1 MYSPSYFQETRPEVM
16 HDLMRAHALACIVVT
31 TPDGLVADHVPLH
44 LCADGSEHGSLVGH
58 VARANPL
65 WRNADGAQVLVIF
78 QGDDA
83 YISPNWY
90 PSKAVDGKV
99 VPTWNYAVVHA
110 HGTLRAI
117 HDAAWILDLLNTL
130 TNEHE
135 QSQSHPWKV
144 EDAPADF
151 TDKLL
156 AAIIG
161 IQIDIQSLS
170 GKWKM
175 SQNRPAS
182 ERAGVA
188 DGLNAV
194 GSDTANAMA
203 QLVRP

>member
-1 MYSPSYFQETRPEVM
+1 MYSPSHFQETRPEVM
-16 HDLMRAHALACIVVT
+16 HELMRAHALACIVVT
-31 TPDGLVADHVPLH
+31 TPDGLAADHVPLH
-44 LCADGSEHGSLVGH
+44 FRADGSEHGSLVGY

-110 HGTLRAI
+110 HGMLRAV
-117 HDAAWILDLLNTL
+117 HDAAWILDLLKTL
-130 TNEHE
+130 TNAHE

-144 EDAPADF
+144 EDAPAGY
-151 TDKLL
+151 TEKLL
-156 AAIIG
+156 AGIVG

-194 GSDTANAMA
+194 GSDTANAVA
-203 QLVRP
+203 QLIRP